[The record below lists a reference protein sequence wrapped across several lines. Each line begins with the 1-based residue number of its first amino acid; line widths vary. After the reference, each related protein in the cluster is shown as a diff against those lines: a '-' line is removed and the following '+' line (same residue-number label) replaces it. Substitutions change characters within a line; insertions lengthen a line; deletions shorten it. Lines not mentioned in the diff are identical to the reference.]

1 MKVNDMKARL
11 LNLEETFKK
20 HESEL
25 TELDRAI
32 GDGDHGVNMVRG
44 FSSLKDKLDDSSMQS
59 LFKSTGMALMSNV
72 GGASGPLYGFSF
84 VKMSAVTKDDMDNQ
98 DFITLIQAF
107 AEAVESRGKVTL
119 NEKTMYDVVAR
130 AAGGLPDGS
139 IGTSFDIIQ
148 EVLTKLEDD
157 ALCFYDIGSSEMN
170 VDMAIEMY
178 EGNHRVLKV
187 DAPIVEGSF
196 IAAVKLSIGGS
207 IDDAL
212 AEIKQSF

>member
-1 MKVNDMKARL
+1 MMKKLINKK
-11 LNLEETFKK
+11 ETF
-20 HESEL
+20 L
-25 TELDRAI
+25 TDMLEGLLIAHPELDLIANTVIVKKAKKEHGVAI
-32 GDGDHGVNMVRG
+32 VSGGGSGHEPAHAGFVAEGMLDAAVCGEVFTSPTPDKILEAIKAVDTGDGVLLV
-44 FSSLKDKLDDSSMQS
+44 
-59 LFKSTGMALMSNV
+59 
-72 GGASGPLYGFSF
+72 
-84 VKMSAVTKDDMDNQ
+84 VKNYA
-98 DFITLIQAF
+98 
-107 AEAVESRGKVTL
+107 G
-119 NEKTMYDVVAR
+119 DVDIIPI
-130 AAGGLPDGS
+130 GGLPDGS

-178 EGNHRVLKV
+178 DGNHRVLKV

>member
-1 MKVNDMKARL
+1 MTKIILVSHSK
-11 LNLEETFKK
+11 E
-20 HESEL
+20 
-25 TELDRAI
+25 I
-32 GDGDHGVNMVRG
+32 
-44 FSSLKDKLDDSSMQS
+44 
-59 LFKSTGMALMSNV
+59 
-72 GGASGPLYGFSF
+72 ASG
-84 VKMSAVTKDDMDNQ
+84 TKSLLKQM
-98 DFITLIQAF
+98 A
-107 AEAVESRGKVTL
+107 G
-119 NEKTMYDVVAR
+119 DVDIIPI
-130 AAGGLPDGS
+130 GGLPDGS

-178 EGNHRVLKV
+178 DGNYRVLKV

-196 IAAVKLSIGGS
+196 IAAEKLSIGGS

>member
-1 MKVNDMKARL
+1 MTKIILVSHSK
-11 LNLEETFKK
+11 E
-20 HESEL
+20 
-25 TELDRAI
+25 I
-32 GDGDHGVNMVRG
+32 
-44 FSSLKDKLDDSSMQS
+44 
-59 LFKSTGMALMSNV
+59 
-72 GGASGPLYGFSF
+72 ASG
-84 VKMSAVTKDDMDNQ
+84 TKSLLKQM
-98 DFITLIQAF
+98 A
-107 AEAVESRGKVTL
+107 G
-119 NEKTMYDVVAR
+119 DVDIIPI
-130 AAGGLPDGS
+130 GGLPDGS

-178 EGNHRVLKV
+178 DGNYRVLKV
-187 DAPIVEGSF
+187 DAPIVESSF

>member
-1 MKVNDMKARL
+1 MPKIILVSHSKEIANGTKSL
-11 LNLEETFKK
+11 LKQM
-20 HESEL
+20 
-25 TELDRAI
+25 A
-32 GDGDHGVNMVRG
+32 GDVDII
-44 FSSLKDKLDDSSMQS
+44 
-59 LFKSTGMALMSNV
+59 
-72 GGASGPLYGFSF
+72 P
-84 VKMSAVTKDDMDNQ
+84 
-98 DFITLIQAF
+98 I
-107 AEAVESRGKVTL
+107 
-119 NEKTMYDVVAR
+119 
-130 AAGGLPDGS
+130 GGLPDGS

-148 EVLTKLEDD
+148 EALTKLDDD

-196 IAAVKLSIGGS
+196 ITAVKLSIGGS

>member
-1 MKVNDMKARL
+1 MPKIILVSHSK
-11 LNLEETFKK
+11 E
-20 HESEL
+20 
-25 TELDRAI
+25 I
-32 GDGDHGVNMVRG
+32 
-44 FSSLKDKLDDSSMQS
+44 
-59 LFKSTGMALMSNV
+59 
-72 GGASGPLYGFSF
+72 ASGTKPLLKQMAG
-84 VKMSAVTKDDMDNQ
+84 
-98 DFITLIQAF
+98 
-107 AEAVESRGKVTL
+107 
-119 NEKTMYDVVAR
+119 DVDIIPI
-130 AAGGLPDGS
+130 GGLPDGS

-178 EGNHRVLKV
+178 DGNHRVLKV
-187 DAPIVEGSF
+187 DTPIVEGSF

>member
-1 MKVNDMKARL
+1 MPKIVLVSHSK
-11 LNLEETFKK
+11 E
-20 HESEL
+20 
-25 TELDRAI
+25 I
-32 GDGDHGVNMVRG
+32 
-44 FSSLKDKLDDSSMQS
+44 
-59 LFKSTGMALMSNV
+59 
-72 GGASGPLYGFSF
+72 ASG
-84 VKMSAVTKDDMDNQ
+84 TKSLLKQM
-98 DFITLIQAF
+98 A
-107 AEAVESRGKVTL
+107 G
-119 NEKTMYDVVAR
+119 DVDIIPI
-130 AAGGLPDGS
+130 GGLPDGS

>member
-1 MKVNDMKARL
+1 MPKIILVSHSKEIANGTKSL
-11 LNLEETFKK
+11 LKQM
-20 HESEL
+20 
-25 TELDRAI
+25 A
-32 GDGDHGVNMVRG
+32 GDVDII
-44 FSSLKDKLDDSSMQS
+44 
-59 LFKSTGMALMSNV
+59 
-72 GGASGPLYGFSF
+72 P
-84 VKMSAVTKDDMDNQ
+84 
-98 DFITLIQAF
+98 I
-107 AEAVESRGKVTL
+107 
-119 NEKTMYDVVAR
+119 
-130 AAGGLPDGS
+130 GGLPDGS

-148 EVLTKLEDD
+148 EALTKLDDD

-187 DAPIVEGSF
+187 DASIVEGSF

>member
-1 MKVNDMKARL
+1 MPKIILVSHSK
-11 LNLEETFKK
+11 E
-20 HESEL
+20 
-25 TELDRAI
+25 I
-32 GDGDHGVNMVRG
+32 
-44 FSSLKDKLDDSSMQS
+44 
-59 LFKSTGMALMSNV
+59 
-72 GGASGPLYGFSF
+72 ASG
-84 VKMSAVTKDDMDNQ
+84 TKSLLKQM
-98 DFITLIQAF
+98 A
-107 AEAVESRGKVTL
+107 G
-119 NEKTMYDVVAR
+119 DVDIIPI
-130 AAGGLPDGS
+130 GGLPDGS

-178 EGNHRVLKV
+178 DGNHRVLKV
-187 DAPIVEGSF
+187 DAPIVEDSF

>member
-1 MKVNDMKARL
+1 MPKIILVSHSK
-11 LNLEETFKK
+11 E
-20 HESEL
+20 
-25 TELDRAI
+25 I
-32 GDGDHGVNMVRG
+32 
-44 FSSLKDKLDDSSMQS
+44 
-59 LFKSTGMALMSNV
+59 
-72 GGASGPLYGFSF
+72 ASG
-84 VKMSAVTKDDMDNQ
+84 TKSLLKQM
-98 DFITLIQAF
+98 A
-107 AEAVESRGKVTL
+107 G
-119 NEKTMYDVVAR
+119 DVDIIPI
-130 AAGGLPDGS
+130 GGLPDGS

-178 EGNHRVLKV
+178 DGNHRVLKV
-187 DAPIVEGSF
+187 YAPIVEGSF

>member
-1 MKVNDMKARL
+1 MPKIILVSHSKEIANGTKSL
-11 LNLEETFKK
+11 LKQM
-20 HESEL
+20 
-25 TELDRAI
+25 A
-32 GDGDHGVNMVRG
+32 GDVDII
-44 FSSLKDKLDDSSMQS
+44 
-59 LFKSTGMALMSNV
+59 
-72 GGASGPLYGFSF
+72 P
-84 VKMSAVTKDDMDNQ
+84 
-98 DFITLIQAF
+98 I
-107 AEAVESRGKVTL
+107 
-119 NEKTMYDVVAR
+119 
-130 AAGGLPDGS
+130 GGLPDGS

-148 EVLTKLEDD
+148 EALTKLDDD

-187 DAPIVEGSF
+187 DAPIVEGKF

>member
-1 MKVNDMKARL
+1 MPKIILVSHSK
-11 LNLEETFKK
+11 E
-20 HESEL
+20 
-25 TELDRAI
+25 I
-32 GDGDHGVNMVRG
+32 
-44 FSSLKDKLDDSSMQS
+44 
-59 LFKSTGMALMSNV
+59 
-72 GGASGPLYGFSF
+72 ASG
-84 VKMSAVTKDDMDNQ
+84 TKSLLKQM
-98 DFITLIQAF
+98 A
-107 AEAVESRGKVTL
+107 G
-119 NEKTMYDVVAR
+119 DVDIIPI
-130 AAGGLPDGS
+130 GGLPDGS

-178 EGNHRVLKV
+178 DGNHRVLKV
-187 DAPIVEGSF
+187 DAPIVEASF

>member
-1 MKVNDMKARL
+1 MPKIILVSHSK
-11 LNLEETFKK
+11 E
-20 HESEL
+20 
-25 TELDRAI
+25 I
-32 GDGDHGVNMVRG
+32 
-44 FSSLKDKLDDSSMQS
+44 
-59 LFKSTGMALMSNV
+59 
-72 GGASGPLYGFSF
+72 ASG
-84 VKMSAVTKDDMDNQ
+84 TKSLLKQM
-98 DFITLIQAF
+98 A
-107 AEAVESRGKVTL
+107 G
-119 NEKTMYDVVAR
+119 DVDIIPI
-130 AAGGLPDGS
+130 GGLPDGS

-178 EGNHRVLKV
+178 DGNHRVLKV
-187 DAPIVEGSF
+187 DGPIVEGSF

>member
-1 MKVNDMKARL
+1 MPKIILVSHSK
-11 LNLEETFKK
+11 E
-20 HESEL
+20 
-25 TELDRAI
+25 I
-32 GDGDHGVNMVRG
+32 
-44 FSSLKDKLDDSSMQS
+44 
-59 LFKSTGMALMSNV
+59 
-72 GGASGPLYGFSF
+72 ASG
-84 VKMSAVTKDDMDNQ
+84 TKSLLKQM
-98 DFITLIQAF
+98 A
-107 AEAVESRGKVTL
+107 G
-119 NEKTMYDVVAR
+119 DVDIIPI
-130 AAGGLPDGS
+130 GGLPDGS

-178 EGNHRVLKV
+178 DGNHRVLKV
-187 DAPIVEGSF
+187 DALIVEGSF

>member
-1 MKVNDMKARL
+1 MPKIILVSHSK
-11 LNLEETFKK
+11 E
-20 HESEL
+20 
-25 TELDRAI
+25 I
-32 GDGDHGVNMVRG
+32 
-44 FSSLKDKLDDSSMQS
+44 
-59 LFKSTGMALMSNV
+59 
-72 GGASGPLYGFSF
+72 ASG
-84 VKMSAVTKDDMDNQ
+84 TKSLLKQM
-98 DFITLIQAF
+98 A
-107 AEAVESRGKVTL
+107 G
-119 NEKTMYDVVAR
+119 DVDIIPI
-130 AAGGLPDGS
+130 GGLPDGS

-178 EGNHRVLKV
+178 DGNHRVLKV
-187 DAPIVEGSF
+187 GAPIVEGSF